1 MLKYIALFLIIVI
14 SLEAKLDSYL
24 DKLLGKKVAVV
35 ANHASMH
42 ENQHLVDYLL
52 ENNVSVVK
60 IFTPEH
66 GFRGS
71 DDAGAHVKSSIDSKS
86 GLPLIS
92 LYGKNKKPSKESLR
106 NVDIVVFD
114 LQDVGVRFY
123 TYLSTLHY
131 VMEAVAESNKSIILL
146 DRPNPN
152 IHYVDGPVLEKEF
165 TSFVGLHP
173 VPLVYGMTIGEY
185 ARMIN
190 GEGWLKNSLNVDI
203 RVIKLQNYTRQTK
216 YTLPVKPSP
225 NLPNQNSILLYPS
238 LALMEGTP
246 YSLGR
251 GTNHPFE
258 VYGDIN
264 YPKNNFSFTPKSK
277 TGAKYP
283 KYKGKKVYGKNLQKV
298 DAYKE
303 KLNLSYLLDAY
314 KNYPNKKNFFL
325 KNLFFD
331 KLAGTDRLRLQI
343 INGMS
348 EKNIRKSWKTDLD
361 KFKKSREPYLL
372 YP

>member
-1 MLKYIALFLIIVI
+1 MPLKYTLLLLFVSFL
-14 SLEAKLDSYL
+14 SASSFDYLLELKN
-24 DKLLGKKVAVV
+24 KNIAVV
-35 ANHASMH
+35 ANQSSRV
-42 ENQHLVDYLL
+42 ENKHLVDFLL
-52 ENNVSVVK
+52 ENNISVRK

-71 DDAGAHVKSSIDSKS
+71 NDAGAYVQNSVDLKS

-92 LYGKNKKPSKESLR
+92 LYGKNKKPSRASLQDI
-106 NVDIVVFD
+106 DIVVFD

-131 VMEAVAESNKSIILL
+131 VMEAVAESDKSMILL

-152 IHYVDGPVLEKEF
+152 IHYIDGPVLEKRF
-165 TSFVGLHP
+165 SSFVGLHP

-185 ARMIN
+185 AQMIN
-190 GEGWLKNSLNVDI
+190 GEGWLKNKIKAKLNVV
-203 RVIKLQNYTRQTK
+203 RLKNYTHQSK
-216 YTLPVKPSP
+216 YTLPIKPSP
-225 NLPNQNSILLYPS
+225 NLPTQNSILLYPS

-251 GTNHPFE
+251 GTSHPFE
-258 VYGDIN
+258 CYGDIL
-264 YPKNNFSFTPKSK
+264 YPNHNFSFTPQASK
-277 TGAKYP
+277 GAKYP
-283 KYKGKKVYGKNLQKV
+283 KYKNRKVYGKNLQNN
-298 DAYKE
+298 DAFKE

-314 KNYPNKKNFFL
+314 AKYPNKKKFFL

-331 KLAGTDRLRLQI
+331 KLAGTDSLRLQLI
-343 INGMS
+343 KGTS
-348 EKNIRKSWKTDLD
+348 EKNIRKSWETDID
-361 KFKKSREPYLL
+361 KFKKIREKYLL